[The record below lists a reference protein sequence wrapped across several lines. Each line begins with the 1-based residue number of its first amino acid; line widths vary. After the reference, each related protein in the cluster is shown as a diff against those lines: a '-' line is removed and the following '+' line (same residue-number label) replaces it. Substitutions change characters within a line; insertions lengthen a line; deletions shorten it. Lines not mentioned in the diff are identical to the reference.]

1 MEIFVHVPPD
11 NQILDPSK
19 LEVKR
24 EIGTNAN
31 IKGWK
36 KCTWCLRH
44 LDIRLVLPV
53 FFGHNSYLSS
63 VLQLT
68 HLQQSA
74 QTFEDGTSVESTL
87 SQHITSWEKRKNR
100 ACSPGVSR
108 ALIAQSVVRR
118 RPGGF
123 VRRWLG
129 RWLQLC
135 AGAKTKTRPATRP
148 TAPKDCWLDKA
159 VASY

>member
-1 MEIFVHVPPD
+1 MGIFVHVPPD
-11 NQILDPSK
+11 NQILDPTK

-24 EIGTNAN
+24 DRHQRQH
-31 IKGWK
+31 KRLK
-36 KCTWCLRH
+36 KVYLMFETLGYQTCSPGFLRSQFIVVISSPTH
-44 LDIRLVLPV
+44 SFPTIRPKLLKTELMP
-53 FFGHNSYLSS
+53 
-63 VLQLT
+63 
-68 HLQQSA
+68 
-74 QTFEDGTSVESTL
+74 ESTL
-87 SQHITSWEKRKNR
+87 LSQHVTSWEKRKNR

-135 AGAKTKTRPATRP
+135 AGAKTKTQPATRL
-148 TAPKDCWLDKA
+148 WSE
-159 VASY
+159 VQFS